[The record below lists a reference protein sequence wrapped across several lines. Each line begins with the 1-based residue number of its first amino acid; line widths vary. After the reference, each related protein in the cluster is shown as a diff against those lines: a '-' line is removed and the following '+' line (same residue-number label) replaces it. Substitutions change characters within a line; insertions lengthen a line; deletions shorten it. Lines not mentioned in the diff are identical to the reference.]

1 MTYYNLLQPNIISI
15 FAFSQVPTAKLH
27 IFTLI
32 QLVCLGFLWG
42 VKSTPIV
49 NMFFPLFLI
58 LSVLLR
64 NFVLP
69 ACTCLFTPEHLD
81 ALDGEHNDNEYKA
94 RTGDPLIGSDHSA
107 GPIPIT
113 PEDISTF
120 PATSPSGPTEG
131 PNDIGISLGSDSPPL
146 RFAMDVPG
154 AQPATLPAK
163 KRSNVMLL
171 LHNTSDDYDDDLA
184 DEDTEPGLIR
194 GRDSELSLNEMGPLY
209 ISATPPKRKN
219 TASDHQMHLQEHQYQ
234 QHDSSTHLEPP
245 HTRSRPVSIS
255 IAQLEHHPPHQSV
268 SSEAMSLVAF
278 HLGDP
283 EPVADALQPLLDSES
298 NAATP
303 GSDHEEL
310 DFYEQAH
317 MPM

>member
-1 MTYYNLLQPNIISI
+1 ML
-15 FAFSQVPTAKLH
+15 QVPTLKLH

-69 ACTCLFTPEHLD
+69 ACTCLFTPEHLE

-94 RTGDPLIGSDHSA
+94 RTGDPFVGSDRSA
-107 GPIPIT
+107 GAMLIT

-120 PATSPSGPTEG
+120 PATSPNGPAKG
-131 PNDIGISLGSDSPPL
+131 PNGNMVMPGSDSPPL
-146 RFAMDVPG
+146 RFAEGVDGPQTVG
-154 AQPATLPAK
+154 LFGK
-163 KRSNVMLL
+163 KCSSMLL
-171 LHNTSDDYDDDLA
+171 RLQQTSDDYDEDLG
-184 DEDTEPGLIR
+184 DEGSTEPGLIC
-194 GRDSELSLNEMGPLY
+194 GRDSELSLSEMGPLY
-209 ISATPPKRKN
+209 ISAPPSKRP
-219 TASDHQMHLQEHQYQ
+219 TAADHQ
-234 QHDSSTHLEPP
+234 QHPHNDSAAHLEPP

-255 IAQLEHHPPHQSV
+255 IAQLEHHPPHQLV
-268 SSEAMSLVAF
+268 PPEAMSLVAF
-278 HLGDP
+278 QLGEP
-283 EPVADALQPLLDSES
+283 EPAPDVLQPLLSSES
-298 NAATP
+298 TAATP
-303 GSDHEEL
+303 SDHEEL